1 VKKPAP
7 TQQPTNQ
14 KDGLKAWIVFLGG
27 GLAYCMAMCARTSFG
42 VAVPWADQRFGLS
55 SAQLA
60 VFIMG
65 QLAVYAA
72 AQIPV
77 GLLLDRYGS
86 RKVLTCGLIIVG
98 LGQLALAQ
106 AHTFPTALAA
116 RALVGAGDAT
126 AFIGV
131 VRFLPAWFSASR
143 VPLLTQITNVGG
155 QIGQVISAFPVVWWL
170 HDYGWSTSFNLVALA
185 VFMAAVSTAVLV
197 RDDPSGA
204 KTPVAQTESVRRSMG
219 AVLRNRA
226 TWVGWMIHATAAFPF
241 NVIALMW
248 GSAWMRQG
256 MHLSDTVS
264 ATMLSL
270 EGLFLVAA
278 GIPAGIISGRWPRR
292 RLQTCLAAYAISVLT
307 WVVGLALSPSAAAA
321 LIVIIGAAIG
331 SCVGALGFDIVREYT
346 QRSRWGVAIGTVNTG
361 GFVSSI
367 IAVELVGLILDLR
380 GGARTGSDFI
390 VAFGAMG
397 VIIAVLVVS
406 LLIVSRRLHPQVGI
420 PQES

>member
-1 VKKPAP
+1 
-7 TQQPTNQ
+7 
-14 KDGLKAWIVFLGG
+14 
-27 GLAYCMAMCARTSFG
+27 M
-42 VAVPWADQRFGLS
+42 
-55 SAQLA
+55 
-60 VFIMG
+60 
-65 QLAVYAA
+65 
-72 AQIPV
+72 
-77 GLLLDRYGS
+77 
-86 RKVLTCGLIIVG
+86 
-98 LGQLALAQ
+98 
-106 AHTFPTALAA
+106 
-116 RALVGAGDAT
+116 GAGDAT

-185 VFMAAVSTAVLV
+185 VFMAAVATAVLV

-321 LIVIIGAAIG
+321 LIVIIGAAIA